1 MNMDWRNGFLFVGNQ
16 LALDFVNTRPIIDGK
31 LTEML
36 PDGGAFARWLGAA
49 GLIGD
54 REAARL
60 VRKWSSPSFAVA
72 IDDLHESRES
82 LRKVVFD
89 LEAGEPPPATFIKEL
104 NRLLIRHPAVD
115 QVTNAGANLE
125 RRRRFAPEAPEDA
138 LAPLADAMA
147 DLVNTAAPSGIRK
160 CPGCILHFY
169 DTSKK
174 GARMWCSMRMC
185 GNRAKV
191 AAFAER
197 QRASAKKAE

>member
-1 MNMDWRNGFLFVGNQ
+1 MSTDWRNGFLFVGNQ
-16 LALDFVNTRPIIDGK
+16 LVLDFVNTRPIIDGK

-49 GLIGD
+49 GLLGE
-54 REAARL
+54 REAAR
-60 VRKWSSPSFAVA
+60 VARTWSSPSFAAA
-72 IDDLHESRES
+72 IEDLRESRES
-82 LRKVVFD
+82 LRKVIFD

-104 NRLLIRHPAVD
+104 NRLLIHHPAVD
-115 QVTNAGANLE
+115 QVVNAGANLE
-125 RRRRFAPEAPEDA
+125 RRRRFAPETPADA

-147 DLVNTAAPSGIRK
+147 DLVTTADPSRIRK

-197 QRASAKKAE
+197 QRATPKEAE